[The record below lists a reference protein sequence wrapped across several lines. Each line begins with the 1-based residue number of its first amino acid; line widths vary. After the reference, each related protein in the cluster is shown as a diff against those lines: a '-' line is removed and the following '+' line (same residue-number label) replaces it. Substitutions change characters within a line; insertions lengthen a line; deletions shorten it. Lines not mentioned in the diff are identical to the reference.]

1 MSKKH
6 KKECKVL
13 IYLEHD
19 LILAFT
25 VSTGVSKSVLT
36 SLVGLPTDIAS
47 SVVGLKI
54 CAITAGSKTY
64 NYQENEVKA

>member
-6 KKECKVL
+6 KKECKAL
-13 IYLEHD
+13 IYIEHD
-19 LILAFT
+19 LILVFN
-25 VSTGVSKSVLT
+25 VSKGVSKSVLT

-54 CAITAGSKTY
+54 CGITAGSKTY
-64 NYQENEVKA
+64 KSIIKKMR

>member
-6 KKECKVL
+6 KKECKAL
-13 IYLEHD
+13 IYIEHD
-19 LILAFT
+19 LILVFN

-54 CAITAGSKTY
+54 CGITAGSKTY
-64 NYQENEVKA
+64 KSIIKKMR